1 MIEENIRNLIS
12 LHENRWKLL
21 ESEDK
26 LKVGWLSISTPEEI
40 IYAANMIPYR
50 ITGETRP
57 QCPRASSYMHRNLC
71 PYVLSCFEEV
81 LDGVHKF
88 ASGTIIVNACD
99 ARRRL
104 YDVWNYYDSSKFLHI
119 LDFPKEVNSDSKNYF
134 KYQLKNLIRSLEQ
147 MFRYKI
153 TDDKLKEAIYMF
165 NESRALLTE
174 LYRFR
179 RKGIAP
185 ISSSQSINIVK
196 ASMTGLRKEFN
207 QRLSLLLEDIKK
219 DQHIYQQGKY
229 RVLLSGSYFD
239 HTNIAEI
246 FEANGAEIVCEDV
259 STGVKYFEGQV
270 DLEGDSLDALA
281 TYYLNKATCARMAD
295 SGRRFD
301 HLWNLVETY
310 NIQLVV
316 YFNLKF
322 CDNNLLD
329 FPLFKKKL
337 NEKGIPVL
345 FIEAERSVENIEQIK
360 TRVIAFLES
369 QIGYGNEM

>member
-1 MIEENIRNLIS
+1 MIEENVKNLIS
-12 LHENRWKLL
+12 LHENRWELL
-21 ESEDK
+21 KTEDK
-26 LKVGWLSISTPEEI
+26 LKIGWLSISTPEEI

-57 QCPRASSYMHRNLC
+57 NFPLASSYMHRNLC

-81 LDGVHKF
+81 LDDVHKF

-104 YDVWNYYDSSKFLHI
+104 YDVWDYYDSSKFLHI
-119 LDFPKEVNSDSKNYF
+119 MDFPKEINPNSKNYF

-147 MFRYKI
+147 EFHCKI
-153 TDDKLKEAIYMF
+153 TDDALKESIHLF
-165 NESRALLTE
+165 NETRSLLND
-174 LYRFR
+174 LNRFR

-185 ISSSQSINIVK
+185 ISCSQSINIVK
-196 ASMTGLRKEFN
+196 SSMTGLRTEFN
-207 QRLSLLLEDIKK
+207 KRLSLLLEDIQK
-219 DQHIYQQGKY
+219 DQTIYHQKKY

-270 DLEGDSLDALA
+270 NLEGDPLDALA
-281 TYYLNKATCARMAD
+281 TYYLNKATSARMAD
-295 SGRRFD
+295 SERRFD
-301 HLWNLVETY
+301 HLWDLVEKY
-310 NIQLVV
+310 NIQSVV
-316 YFNLKF
+316 YFTLKF

-329 FPLFKKKL
+329 FPFIKKKL
-337 NEKGIPVL
+337 NERGIPVL
-345 FIEAERSVENIEQIK
+345 FIEADRSVENIEQIK
-360 TRVIAFLES
+360 TRVVAFLES
-369 QIGYGNEM
+369 EIGY